1 MEETPK
7 PLKASRS
14 ATEAGHSASASAS
27 TLDMKPCD
35 SKLWLMKV
43 PNFLLEHWMT
53 RNEGRPAE
61 VGTVKEIVGADGK
74 KSMTLQLSEQ
84 ADYPKEWPREYDFG
98 VDAALTSMHVFS
110 TGAKGTMQM
119 DGRVEKRVP
128 TVPACCLI
136 CHPSAARPSSTHT
149 HPPTHTHAHT
159 RTHTHTHAPHAR
171 THARTPRL
179 DVCQGEVK
187 PQGLSKQYRAIMKNR
202 VERDQVRHGVQT
214 YQEDARDTGMV
225 QLTVRHTYYGCTY
238 YGLPY
243 WGMAQ
248 LNLTDPISNHH
259 LHHYPNLHA
268 NLTLTITPTITLT
281 ITATLTLSLTITRP

>member
-1 MEETPK
+1 MEEKPK

-53 RNEGRPAE
+53 RNEPTE
-61 VGTVKEIVGADGK
+61 VGTVKETVGSDGK

-84 ADYPKEWPREYDFG
+84 GDYPKEWPREYDFG
-98 VDAALTSMHVFS
+98 VDAPLTSMHVFS

-128 TVPACCLI
+128 TAPARRPF
-136 CHPSAARPSSTHT
+136 CHPSAARPSSTRT
-149 HPPTHTHAHT
+149 HSPTHVPAHIPPNA
-159 RTHTHTHAPHAR
+159 RAHAR
-171 THARTPRL
+171 TSPL

-187 PQGLSKQYRAIMKNR
+187 PQGLSTQYRAIMKNR

-214 YQEDARDTGMV
+214 YQEDAHDRGMV
-225 QLTVRHTYYGCTY
+225 PLTVRHTYYGYTY
-238 YGLPY
+238 YGLTY
-243 WGMAQ
+243 
-248 LNLTDPISNHH
+248 
-259 LHHYPNLHA
+259 
-268 NLTLTITPTITLT
+268 
-281 ITATLTLSLTITRP
+281 

>member
-1 MEETPK
+1 
-7 PLKASRS
+7 
-14 ATEAGHSASASAS
+14 
-27 TLDMKPCD
+27 MKPCD

-53 RNEGRPAE
+53 SNEGRPAE

-119 DGRVEKRVP
+119 DGRVEKR
-128 TVPACCLI
+128 
-136 CHPSAARPSSTHT
+136 
-149 HPPTHTHAHT
+149 
-159 RTHTHTHAPHAR
+159 
-171 THARTPRL
+171 
-179 DVCQGEVK
+179 GEVK

-225 QLTVRHTYYGCTY
+225 QLTVRDKEKNAKKEQRVQGRQEKRADKQSREKSEEEVREGVFEQFQAQRFWNKRELETKLDQQ
-238 YGLPY
+238 GLPVVKQVLDKVAERVAIGPHKGEY
-243 WGMAQ
+243 Q
-248 LNLTDPISNHH
+248 LRSEF
-259 LHHYPNLHA
+259 
-268 NLTLTITPTITLT
+268 
-281 ITATLTLSLTITRP
+281 RM